1 MLFPKWSKSWRPR
14 GRCGNSA
21 DGIIP
26 ARKKYFG
33 ESLRNTEK
41 YCRSTLFCAGGALTR
56 LTMAGGHSAHDVSS
70 KKSLSTPLSAKKSHK
85 RKRDLDGSVVST
97 STPTPTKKPKKT
109 QSPSST
115 PTLLKESRKKKRKSE
130 SAASGAV
137 QEESS
142 QEESAVSPVSRKKAS
157 SSKNDSKDKTK
168 KKSKKANRESLRGNN
183 DSSEELGDIEGPNS
197 DEERNVEKHVKSKD
211 IDAMSEEEDN
221 AKPQKNKY
229 SGILSKFEKAVKA
242 TESAKAKSGEEDVEN
257 ESTGPITAEPV
268 IAQGLEPLPQPEA
281 VPEQDEKPS
290 YSSLPSWLANP
301 LRTSAEEKTPF
312 SSLGIEE
319 NVLRILESNGY
330 KEAFAVQSTV
340 IPLLLQGSKNHPG
353 DICIS
358 AATGSGKTLSY
369 VLPLV
374 TALEQVPAPRLR
386 GLIVVP
392 TRELVK
398 QAREACELCAAGSG
412 LRVASA
418 VGNVAIKEEQRSL
431 MRVDEVYG
439 PENFKLRQ
447 QDKLTDNDWLNFS
460 LQDYISDAGDQ
471 SESLPGY
478 IRKAEPNV
486 DILICTPGRLVDHI
500 RYTKGFTLKH
510 LEWLVIDEADR
521 LLNESFQEWVDVVM
535 NSLDARKDAGTF
547 GFSGKFLANLGLPIQ
562 TKDPRKVILSA
573 TMTKDISKLN
583 SLRLSNPK
591 LVIVGSAEQ
600 ATSQEDES
608 GIYDRIGDQY
618 TLPPRLKEY
627 SLSVGD
633 GSQKPLYLLRLLLT
647 HIKVNVNKSTKRA
660 LTKTSVS
667 DDSSSEDSTSEE
679 SSSEDS
685 DSTSDSESSDSDTDS
700 ETSSSDESSSEDS
713 ESDASS
719 DDSSSSSDSSESDD
733 SSASEDKVSVD
744 VKADKS
750 RPRASVLIFT
760 KSSESASRLS
770 RLLALLDPSLA
781 KEIGTIIKS
790 NKSSASRKTLT
801 AYRQGKISIIIA
813 TDRASRGLDLQS
825 LTHVVNYDVP
835 TSITTYVHR
844 VGRTARAGREGSAW
858 TLVAH
863 REGRWFT
870 NEVIQTSDNR
880 ITRSTKVQKVAM
892 KLDNMKDLKSKY
904 RQALDALEKEVKTG
918 GTGKATRTEK

>member
-1 MLFPKWSKSWRPR
+1 
-14 GRCGNSA
+14 
-21 DGIIP
+21 
-26 ARKKYFG
+26 
-33 ESLRNTEK
+33 
-41 YCRSTLFCAGGALTR
+41 
-56 LTMAGGHSAHDVSS
+56 MAGDRSAHDVSS
-70 KKSLSTPLSAKKSHK
+70 KNRSSTPLSAKKSHK
-85 RKRDLDGSVVST
+85 RKRDPDGPVTT

-109 QSPSST
+109 QSPSPT
-115 PTLLKESRKKKRKSE
+115 PAPPKESQKKKRKSD
-130 SAASGAV
+130 SATSGSV
-137 QEESS
+137 QEESP
-142 QEESAVSPVSRKKAS
+142 QKESAVSPVSRKKGSAS
-157 SSKNDSKDKTK
+157 QNGSRDKTT
-168 KKSKKANRESLRGNN
+168 KKSKKDKRQNSRVDP
-183 DSSEELGDIEGPNS
+183 DSSEDATDL
-197 DEERNVEKHVKSKD
+197 EEPDNGQERKVKKHLNSKD
-211 IDAMSEEEDN
+211 VGMSEEEDD

-242 TESAKAKSGEEDVEN
+242 TESAKAKSGEEDVEK
-257 ESTGPITAEPV
+257 EPGPITAEPV

-281 VPEQDEKPS
+281 APEQDEKPS

-301 LRTSAEEKTPF
+301 LRTSTEERTPF

-319 NVLRILESNGY
+319 NVLRILENNGY

-340 IPLLLQGSKNHPG
+340 IPLLLQGSRNHPG

-374 TALEQVPAPRLR
+374 TALEQAPSPRLR

-447 QDKLTDNDWLNFS
+447 QDKLKDNDWMNFS

-521 LLNESFQEWVDVVM
+521 LLNESFQEWVDVVI
-535 NSLDARKDAGTF
+535 NSLDARKGPGAF

-600 ATSQEDES
+600 ATSQEDDS
-608 GIYDRIGDQY
+608 GVYDRAGDQF
-618 TLPPRLKEY
+618 TLPPRLQEY

-633 GSQKPLYLLRLLLT
+633 GSQKPLYLLRLLLS
-647 HIKVNVNKSTKRA
+647 HIKVGVNRNTKRA
-660 LTKTSVS
+660 ITNTSES
-667 DDSSSEDSTSEE
+667 DDTSSEDSSSEE

-685 DSTSDSESSDSDTDS
+685 DSISDSDSSDSDSD
-700 ETSSSDESSSEDS
+700 TSSSDESSSEDS
-713 ESDASS
+713 ESDTSS
-719 DDSSSSSDSSESDD
+719 DE
-733 SSASEDKVSVD
+733 SSASEDEVPVD
-744 VKADKS
+744 VKADHG

-781 KEIGTIIKS
+781 NEIGTIIKS

-863 REGRWFT
+863 REGRWFMKEIT
-870 NEVIQTSDNR
+870 HTSDNR

-892 KLDNMKDLKSKY
+892 KLDNMKDVKSRY
-904 RQALDALEKEVKTG
+904 RQALDTLEKEVKTG
-918 GTGKATRTEK
+918 GAGKPSRTEK

>member
-1 MLFPKWSKSWRPR
+1 
-14 GRCGNSA
+14 
-21 DGIIP
+21 
-26 ARKKYFG
+26 
-33 ESLRNTEK
+33 
-41 YCRSTLFCAGGALTR
+41 
-56 LTMAGGHSAHDVSS
+56 MAGDHSAHDVSS
-70 KKSLSTPLSAKKSHK
+70 KKSSSTPLSAKKSQK
-85 RKRDLDGSVVST
+85 RKRDPDGSVVPT
-97 STPTPTKKPKKT
+97 STPTPTKKPKKI

-115 PTLLKESRKKKRKSE
+115 PTPLKESRKKKRKSE
-130 SAASGAV
+130 SAASGAF

-157 SSKNDSKDKTK
+157 TSKNDSKDKTK
-168 KKSKKANRESLRGNN
+168 KKSKKLKRESRDNHG
-183 DSSEELGDIEGPNS
+183 SSEDAADIEEPNS
-197 DEERNVEKHVKSKD
+197 DQECTVKKHVDAKD
-211 IDAMSEEEDN
+211 IDAMSEDEDN

-242 TESAKAKSGEEDVEN
+242 TESARAKSGEEDVDN
-257 ESTGPITAEPV
+257 ESTGPVTAEPV

-281 VPEQDEKPS
+281 APEQDEKPS

-319 NVLRILESNGY
+319 NVLRILENNGY

-353 DICIS
+353 DVCIS

-369 VLPLV
+369 VLPMV

-535 NSLDARKDAGTF
+535 NSLDARKNAETF

-600 ATSQEDES
+600 ATSQEDET
-608 GIYDRIGDQY
+608 GIHDRAGDQY
-618 TLPPRLKEY
+618 TLPPRLKEC

-633 GSQKPLYLLRLLLT
+633 GSQKPLYLLRLLLS
-647 HIKVNVNKSTKRA
+647 HIKVDVNKNTKRA
-660 LTKTSVS
+660 LINTSDT
-667 DDSSSEDSTSEE
+667 DDTSSEGSSSEE
-679 SSSEDS
+679 SSSDESDS
-685 DSTSDSESSDSDTDS
+685 DSASDSESSDSDTDTD
-700 ETSSSDESSSEDS
+700 TSSSDESSSEESGSDS
-713 ESDASS
+713 SS
-719 DDSSSSSDSSESDD
+719 DDSSSSSDSSDSEDD
-733 SSASEDKVSVD
+733 SASEDELSVD
-744 VKADKS
+744 VKADNS

-760 KSSESASRLS
+760 KSSESASRLA

-870 NEVIQTSDNR
+870 KEIIQTSDNR
-880 ITRSTKVQKVAM
+880 ITRSSKVQKVTM
-892 KLDNMKDLKSKY
+892 KLDNMKDVKSRY
-904 RQALDALEKEVKTG
+904 RQALDTLEKEVKTG
-918 GTGKATRTEK
+918 GTGKASRTEK